1 MNDELSFQLEESIRK
16 DISLSQP
23 MISDHVDILEL
34 VEIYQENS
42 LPGFIE
48 GITYLRK
55 NYTSMRKIR
64 GDGNCFYRGFLFSY
78 LDNLLKLQNSGSILS
93 LQASEIEHNRF
104 LDLIRNSMSE
114 LISIG
119 YEEFA
124 IEAFY
129 DVIYIRHK

>member
-1 MNDELSFQLEESIRK
+1 
-16 DISLSQP
+16 

-34 VEIYQENS
+34 LEIYQENS
-42 LPGFIE
+42 SPGFIE

-104 LDLIRNSMSE
+104 LDLIKNSMSE

-129 DVIYIRHK
+129 DVIYIRHNTK